1 MAIVK
6 GTPFL
11 WTDITSLMSRVNA
24 ARSKMKKGSL
34 SLPSGGQNTPALSS
48 QAMTAVNGLLELDG
62 ATYFTFF
69 ANSGGTLHTI
79 DIADID
85 LPEVGT
91 LIRALPLATTFTEA
105 DKVAAINNGFC
116 AANFGF
122 GFSFDGFSF
131 DGFSAGCGFGAGCS
145 SDNSGHGGGGGNSF
159 SAGGG
164 GCTSNNS
171 GHRSFNPSCSCQGF
185 RFNCGSR
192 PFSAGGGNGSFS
204 FSFGRFR

>member
-185 RFNCGSR
+185 RFDCGSR
-192 PFSAGGGNGSFS
+192 PFSAGGGNGAFS

>member
-24 ARSKMKKGSL
+24 ARSKMKKGAL

-164 GCTSNNS
+164 GCTSHNS

-185 RFNCGSR
+185 RFDCGSR
-192 PFSAGGGNGSFS
+192 PFSAGGGNGAFS